1 MQKKTITNQTKDT
14 KKTVR
19 TTTYK
24 SKQKTK
30 ISPQNKI
37 KKNSKELLQS
47 SNKNSAIDSNIIVQ
61 HLTVAYNKRPV
72 LWDIDVTIPKGNL
85 VAIVGPNG
93 AGKST
98 FLQAMLKIVPSIS
111 GNISFF
117 GKSLKQY
124 RKSISYI
131 PQRKYIDWD
140 FPINVIEL
148 VTMGVYKKVG
158 WFSSIPKIYKEQ
170 IRQSLKKVGM
180 LSYAER
186 QISQLSGGQQQ
197 RVFMARALVENSD
210 VYCMD
215 EPFAGVDATTEKAI
229 LNILKELRKQKKT
242 IIVVHHNLNTVSQY
256 FNYAILLN
264 LNLVAAGK
272 VSDVFTEKN
281 LIRTY
286 RGRLTLLDTAAREV
300 IQKQ

>member
-1 MQKKTITNQTKDT
+1 MFLL
-14 KKTVR
+14 
-19 TTTYK
+19 
-24 SKQKTK
+24 
-30 ISPQNKI
+30 
-37 KKNSKELLQS
+37 KELVKKPQ
-47 SNKNSAIDSNIIVQ
+47 IESNIIVQ

-72 LWDIDVTIPKGNL
+72 LWDIDVTIPRGNL

-98 FLQAMLKIVPSIS
+98 FLQAMLNIVPSIS
-111 GNISFF
+111 GNVSFF
-117 GKSLKQY
+117 GTSLKQY
-124 RKSISYI
+124 RKNISYI

-158 WFSSIPKIYKEQ
+158 WFSSIPKTYKDKIYQALE
-170 IRQSLKKVGM
+170 KVGM
-180 LSYAER
+180 VAYAER

-197 RVFMARALVENSD
+197 RVFMARALVEDSD

-229 LNILKELRKQKKT
+229 FTILKELRKQKKT
-242 IIVVHHNLNTVSQY
+242 IIVVHHNLNTVSEY
-256 FNYAILLN
+256 FDYAILLN

-272 VSDVFTEKN
+272 VKEVFTEKN
-281 LIRTY
+281 LIKTY

-300 IQKQ
+300 IRKR